1 MLGAGGMQFQVAL
14 FVVGLLEQD
23 VGADAGFLQLAVILH
38 RGGGDVHVDAADV
51 AIFIVNGV
59 DRMDALQDIFNGIV
73 HRVLPGFDGQA
84 LVPHILECH
93 DFRTDFLL
101 GELFPGDVFVDPVI
115 GTVDAAVD
123 TVVGQVEGGEEDNAV
138 AIEGVLDLRRQ
149 LVHLLYLFRNVASQ
163 QDRGF
168 PMGQAGA
175 EGAVVGLL
183 RTSLFQQL
191 VNERH
196 IVLVLFCV
204 ADGVQ
209 NFLVVDE
216 FFCFERFGI
225 VDSHNKHPFLW
236 SRSLRAT
243 FPSECWGTVT
253 RCAYPPGR

>member
-1 MLGAGGMQFQVAL
+1 
-14 FVVGLLEQD
+14 
-23 VGADAGFLQLAVILH
+23 
-38 RGGGDVHVDAADV
+38 
-51 AIFIVNGV
+51 
-59 DRMDALQDIFNGIV
+59 MDALQDIFNGIV

-123 TVVGQVEGGEEDNAV
+123 TVVGQVEGGEEDDAV
-138 AIEGVLDLRRQ
+138 AVEGVLDLRRQ
-149 LVHLLYLFRNVASQ
+149 LVHLLHLFRDVAGQ
-163 QDRGF
+163 QDGSL
-168 PMGQAGA
+168 PMSQAGT
-175 EGAVVGLL
+175 EGAVVGLFGAC
-183 RTSLFQQL
+183 LFQQR
-191 VNERH
+191 VDEGH
-196 IVLVLFCV
+196 VVLVLFCV